1 MNTELLVPKIGLRF
15 SLNGSL
21 FEIVFIHNGTLRYS
35 SILGGKN
42 FIISVEKFCEKY
54 NLGEIEVADS
64 SAKEIL
70 PKEKT
75 DNLMRK
81 QEYIK
86 SVLYKNNHLYSK
98 KEVYK
103 VITELSKRIN
113 DPTPPSPRTVMRW
126 TKLYLDNDKYLFS
139 LNKLRPGNKYM
150 RFTPIVESLIVSGI
164 KEVFLDPKENRNS
177 TDVIAYIRAK
187 MLEQDISVHLCPSLR
202 TIQRRIQQL
211 DPYIVTK
218 AKKGTRIANKTFK
231 AAGHKKNSP
240 FLMAAVEIDTHY
252 LDIVVI
258 DSEYKEVIGRPFL
271 SCAIDTYSRCI
282 VGFYL
287 SMFPVNTS
295 STLAVFRDMLERPHT
310 GLPGGVPSLIIPD
323 NGVEFKNSTFSR
335 VCNELG
341 ITIQPAQNRT
351 PDDKAKIERFFG
363 TITNNLIQKIRG
375 TTFSNPTK
383 RGDYDSKKNA
393 RATLENIESYIDEWI
408 NEIYHKS
415 IHSETG
421 RAPILLWQDSIKISP
436 PHLLSLYYINIIT
449 RKAVTRNI
457 NHGQVK
463 FSSLTYKSHVLG

>member
-202 TIQRRIQQL
+202 TI
-211 DPYIVTK
+211 
-218 AKKGTRIANKTFK
+218 
-231 AAGHKKNSP
+231 
-240 FLMAAVEIDTHY
+240 
-252 LDIVVI
+252 
-258 DSEYKEVIGRPFL
+258 
-271 SCAIDTYSRCI
+271 
-282 VGFYL
+282 
-287 SMFPVNTS
+287 
-295 STLAVFRDMLERPHT
+295 
-310 GLPGGVPSLIIPD
+310 
-323 NGVEFKNSTFSR
+323 
-335 VCNELG
+335 
-341 ITIQPAQNRT
+341 
-351 PDDKAKIERFFG
+351 
-363 TITNNLIQKIRG
+363 
-375 TTFSNPTK
+375 
-383 RGDYDSKKNA
+383 
-393 RATLENIESYIDEWI
+393 
-408 NEIYHKS
+408 
-415 IHSETG
+415 
-421 RAPILLWQDSIKISP
+421 
-436 PHLLSLYYINIIT
+436 
-449 RKAVTRNI
+449 
-457 NHGQVK
+457 
-463 FSSLTYKSHVLG
+463 

>member
-1 MNTELLVPKIGLRF
+1 MNIELLVPKIGLRF
-15 SLNGSL
+15 SLSGSL
-21 FEIVFIHNGTLRYS
+21 FEIIFVNNGTLRYA
-35 SILGGKN
+35 SIAGGKN
-42 FIISVEKFCEKY
+42 FLISVEKFCEKY
-54 NLGEIEVADS
+54 NLGEIELNERS
-64 SAKEIL
+64 TKEIL

-75 DNLMRK
+75 ENLMRK

-86 SVLYKNNHLYSK
+86 SVLYKNNHLYSNQ
-98 KEVYK
+98 EVYK
-103 VITELSKRIN
+103 VIREVSKRIN

-126 TKLYLDNDKYLFS
+126 TKLYLDNDKCLLS
-139 LNKLRPGNKYM
+139 LNKLRPGNKYL
-150 RFTPIVESLIVSGI
+150 RFTPTIENLIASSI
-164 KEVFLDPKENRNS
+164 KEIFLDNKENRNS

-187 MLEQDISVHLCPSLR
+187 MLEQNISVHLCPSLR
-202 TIQRRIQQL
+202 TLQRRIQQL

-218 AKKGTRIANKTFK
+218 AKKGTRIANKKFK

-252 LDIVVI
+252 LDIIVI
-258 DSEYKEVIGRPFL
+258 DSEYKDDIGRPFL

-287 SMFPVNTS
+287 SMLPVNAS
-295 STLAVFRDMLERPHT
+295 STLAVFRNMLERPYT
-310 GLPGGVPSLIIPD
+310 NLPGGVPSLIIPD

-341 ITIQPAQNRT
+341 ITIQPAQNRS
-351 PDDKAKIERFFG
+351 PDDKPKIERFFG
-363 TITNNLIQKIRG
+363 TLTDSLIQKIRG
-375 TTFSNPTK
+375 TTFSDPIK

-421 RAPILLWQDSIKISP
+421 RAPILL
-436 PHLLSLYYINIIT
+436 
-449 RKAVTRNI
+449 
-457 NHGQVK
+457 
-463 FSSLTYKSHVLG
+463 